1 MKYNNLLE
9 TIGNTPH
16 IRLWCMFPNN
26 EVWIKDERR
35 NPAGSL
41 KDRVAVAMIEA
52 AEASGELR
60 PGGVIIE
67 PTSGNTGIGL
77 AMAGTIKGYKVILVM
92 PESMSLERRS
102 ILKAYGAELVLTP
115 REEGMA
121 GSIAKAD
128 ELLAATPDAWMP
140 RQFDNKINPLA
151 HSRTTA
157 QEIVEDFPGGIDY
170 LVAGVG
176 SAGHISGLGKV
187 LKREW
192 PGIQIIGVE
201 PSASPI
207 LNGGN
212 PASHPL
218 QGIGAG
224 FVPKNYNPNVVDDVL
239 TISGEEAYDM
249 TRKLV
254 RTEGLFAGIST
265 GANLAGVA
273 KIVEKAGQDA
283 TILTIA
289 YDGGEKYMSCKGLY
303 F

>member
-1 MKYNNLLE
+1 MKYNNLIE

-16 IRLWCMFPNN
+16 IRLWGMFPNS

-35 NPAGSL
+35 NPAGSI
-41 KDRVAVAMIEA
+41 KDRIEVAMIEA
-52 AEASGELR
+52 AEANGELV

-77 AMAGTIKGYKVILVM
+77 AMVGAIKGYQVILVM

-115 REEGMA
+115 RADGMA
-121 GSIAKAD
+121 GSVAKAE
-128 ELLAATPDAWMP
+128 ELLASTPNAWMP
-140 RQFDNKINPLA
+140 RQFDNKINSLA

-157 QEIVEDFPGGIDY
+157 QESVKDFPGGLDY
-170 LVAGVG
+170 RVVGVG
-176 SAGHISGLGKV
+176 SAGHISGIGKV

-192 PGIQIIGVE
+192 PGIQVIGIE
-201 PSASPI
+201 PSSSPV

-212 PASHPL
+212 PATHPI

-224 FVPKNYNPNVVDDVL
+224 FIPGNYNPKVVDKVL

-254 RTEGLFAGIST
+254 RTEGIFAGIST

-273 KIVEKAGQDA
+273 KILDMVGDD
-283 TILTIA
+283 TSILTIA
-289 YDGGEKYMSCKGLY
+289 YDSGEKYMSCKGLY